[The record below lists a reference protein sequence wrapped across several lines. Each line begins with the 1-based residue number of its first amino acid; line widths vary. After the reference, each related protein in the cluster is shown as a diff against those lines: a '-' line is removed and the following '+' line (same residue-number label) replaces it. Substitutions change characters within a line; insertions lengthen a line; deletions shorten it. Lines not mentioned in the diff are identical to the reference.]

1 MQDLLGFLQVEE
13 KDVYKNSQGAL
24 IAVKSCIMHG
34 CKMVLL
40 SLLQKGR
47 KYIFAGPG

>member
-24 IAVKSCIMHG
+24 IAVKSCTMHG
-34 CKMVLL
+34 CKMDLL
-40 SLLQKGR
+40 ILSTEGR
-47 KYIFAGPG
+47 KYIFADLG